1 MHGDVPLDAV
11 GEIVVLLGVLGEVVV
26 LMIVDGCVELGPDAL
41 GGNGWCDSHAVTP
54 TQAIRSMAINRIAFD
69 MNVL

>member
-1 MHGDVPLDAV
+1 MHGGVLVDAF
-11 GEIVVLLGVLGEVVV
+11 GEIVVLPGVLGEMVV
-26 LMIVDGCVELGPDAL
+26 LMVVDGFVELGPDAL

-54 TQAIRSMAINRIAFD
+54 TQAITPMAINRIAFD